1 MQHLTFNLSVSYPWI
16 FIFSPFY
23 ILKKPLQSFPKS
35 ADCPFSMSSTMF
47 SISSVFCKLV
57 ILESLDHIQVQF
69 CLVRNASLVM
79 QIHTCVTSCQFVFI
93 SVMLPA
99 IGNHRLLNRVIYKK
113 QTNTGWMFGSILLKK
128 RKKRF

>member
-23 ILKKPLQSFPKS
+23 ILKKPLQSFPES

-79 QIHTCVTSCQFVFI
+79 QIHTCVTLWQFVFI

-99 IGNHRLLNRVIYKK
+99 IGNPLLLNRVMYKK
-113 QTNTGWMFGSILLKK
+113 QKQTKK
-128 RKKRF
+128 TQGECLASSF